1 MVAIGDPLPEQ
12 GNTGKLLHDTQEY
25 AGLCALST
33 NPTRD
38 RVRCELEQISYL
50 LVSDFCELTGRPDCT
65 SPSPPSPSSCPPWP
79 SEPSHNANSHVSSSA
94 RLFPLSGQDLAK
106 ISSPWNNSH
115 ADRAV
120 DCPHY
125 LRPLTAHPFTF
136 ITVKSRHIRNERTLS
151 LPAPATGV
159 PYRRSSSIEALRN
172 T

>member
-1 MVAIGDPLPEQ
+1 MISKCGTKIKRKTRSKKMVAIGDPLPEQ
-12 GNTGKLLHDTQEY
+12 GDTGKLLHDTQEY

-106 ISSPWNNSH
+106 IS
-115 ADRAV
+115 
-120 DCPHY
+120 Y
-125 LRPLTAHPFTF
+125 PLKIPTPTERSTARIIFD
-136 ITVKSRHIRNERTLS
+136 L
-151 LPAPATGV
+151 
-159 PYRRSSSIEALRN
+159 
-172 T
+172 